1 MLVSDLKTLTG
12 VRYQIAQLT
21 RDRKPGDGGRWNGY
35 YYTVLGTSGETDEFP
50 CKTNR
55 FRGANSTCSNDIED
69 SSDIGVYTGL
79 RIRNDCD
86 NTWVAEKIYMEI
98 DGVVQRTIEQCAV
111 VRDHGTVTVEVA
123 GRHQVRRVMIY
134 QYSVWN

>member
-1 MLVSDLKTLTG
+1 M
-12 VRYQIAQLT
+12 RYQITQLT

-35 YYTVLGTSGETDEFP
+35 YYTVLGTLGETDEFP

-55 FRGANSTCSNDIED
+55 SRGANSTCSNDIED

-98 DGVVQRTIEQCAV
+98 DGEFSFGDFYFQIFSQALVK
-111 VRDHGTVTVEVA
+111 
-123 GRHQVRRVMIY
+123 
-134 QYSVWN
+134 SVLRFICSHL